1 MAKFKELFAD
11 KKQTRKY
18 IKLGIAGAVVLLLAV
33 MPMLASGDS
42 TENGTQASILTA
54 TVEKKSINTQ
64 IIGGGQL
71 SSEASLSVKIPENVK
86 LTEYLVGN
94 GDTVQE
100 GDPIAKV
107 DKVSVMTAITEVQD
121 TLDYLAD
128 EIRDVSDDSASSS
141 VKASAGG
148 TVKVIYA
155 EEGESVEDVMLD
167 HGALA
172 VLSLDDTMAVQI
184 QRQSNL
190 EAGDTVCV
198 LLSDGEE
205 VDGRVKSNTNGIL
218 TITMEDDDYSIGTKV
233 SVTTEDGDRL
243 GSGELYIYN
252 SWNATAY
259 SGTID
264 SILVSEGDTV
274 SVGRSLMS
282 LDDPGHTSEYQRLI
296 DQHQEYEELMQEL
309 FAMYRTG
316 TITAPCDGI
325 VGGVD
330 EDGAW
335 LLSDDGEGWF
345 ASFLSFFNSNEEGFI
360 AYAAQVT
367 EISNDGMKLKI
378 APAEI
383 SVNDLSNISDLDV
396 STVEMSEHWNYSGD
410 TTVYT
415 QDENG
420 LLRTAGEAKPGDI
433 LLAVGDEDQVQW
445 FVRVD
450 GQGSV
455 PAEAVNSGY
464 HAVMLSDT
472 EEDISASDITLALSN
487 YTGTAKELFS
497 GTLSAMSDEQ
507 AVAGTW
513 YIQSSSFSL
522 GISGAVLSGIPTT
535 AGSHTVT
542 VAFIPD
548 EASGFTGSVSATFTL
563 TIYEPY
569 EITTTQI
576 PDGTVGVP
584 YSFQMEVS
592 GSSSGEWKYVN
603 LPAGLVLNMETGEI
617 SGTPIMAGTFE
628 VQISYTGNGKDT
640 LLSVYSVTISAAQSP
655 DDMGGGMPDTGGMT
669 GGSMPSGGTMPSG
682 SGTMSGMTGF
692 VVEEDD
698 NLYTQE
704 KLTIASVT
712 SQEHMTVSV
721 SIDELDI
728 TKIYVGQAAT
738 VSVDA
743 LGGEQF
749 DAQITEISNSGDN
762 SGGNSKFT
770 VEVTLE
776 KSGDML
782 PGMYASAVI
791 TLETSEEVPC
801 IPVAALD
808 KSGTDTIVY
817 TSYDKD
823 SGALGDP
830 VVVTIG
836 SSDGE
841 NVEIL
846 EGLSSNQTCYYE
858 YYDTYI
864 DLDAPS
870 QGGFPMGG

>member
-11 KKQTRKY
+11 KKQTKKY

-33 MPMLASGDS
+33 MPMLASRNGEEDS
-42 TENGTQASILTA
+42 TKASILTA
-54 TVEKKSINTQ
+54 AVENKNIDTK

-71 SSEASLSVKIPENVK
+71 SSEASLSVKLPENVK

-100 GDPIAKV
+100 GDAIAKV

-121 TLDYLAD
+121 TLDYLSD
-128 EIRDVSDDSASSS
+128 EIRDVSNDKASGT

-172 VLSLDDTMAVQI
+172 VLSLDDTMAVRI
-184 QRQSNL
+184 ERQSSL
-190 EAGDTVCV
+190 AAGATVCV
-198 LLSDGEE
+198 ELPDGEE

-218 TITMEDDDYSIGTKV
+218 TITIEDDDYAIGTKV

-259 SGTID
+259 SGTVD

-282 LDDPGHTSEYQRLI
+282 LDDPGHTAEYQRLI
-296 DQHQEYEELMQEL
+296 DKHQEYEELMQEL

-325 VGGVD
+325 VSGVD

-345 ASFLSFFNSNEEGFI
+345 ASFLSFFGGKEDGFV

-367 EISNDGMKLKI
+367 ELTQDGMQMRI
-378 APAEI
+378 APVEI
-383 SVNDLSNISDLDV
+383 AVTDLTNVSDLAV
-396 STVEMSEHWNYSGD
+396 STGEMSETWDYSGD
-410 TTVYT
+410 RTVYT
-415 QDENG
+415 QNDNG
-420 LLRTAGEAKPGDI
+420 LLQTSGETQVGDI
-433 LLAVGDEDQVQW
+433 LLAVGDEAQMRW
-445 FVRVD
+445 FIRVN
-450 GQGSV
+450 GQGTV
-455 PAEAVNSGY
+455 PAETGNTGY

-472 EEDISASDITLALSN
+472 DEGTSASDITLTLNN
-487 YTGTAKELFS
+487 YTGTAKELFT
-497 GTLSAMSDEQ
+497 GTLSAAYNGE

-522 GISGAVLSGIPTT
+522 GISGTVLSGIPTT

-548 EASGFTGSVSATFTL
+548 ETTDFAGSVSATFTL

-569 EITTTQI
+569 EITTTEI
-576 PDGTVGVP
+576 PNGTVGVP

-628 VQISYTGNGKDT
+628 VQISYTGNGKET
-640 LLSVYSVTISAAQSP
+640 LLSIYSVTISAAQTP
-655 DDMGGGMPDTGGMT
+655 DDMGGGMPDMG
-669 GGSMPSGGTMPSG
+669 GGSGGGMPSGGTMPTTG
-682 SGTMSGMTGF
+682 MDMSGMTGF

-698 NLYTQE
+698 NLYTME

-721 SIDELDI
+721 SIDEMDI
-728 TKIYVGQAAT
+728 TKIYVGQAAV

-749 DAQITEISNSGDN
+749 GAQITEISNSGDN

-791 TLETSEEVPC
+791 TLETNAEVPG

-823 SGALGDP
+823 SGVLGDP

-846 EGLSSNQTCYYE
+846 DGLSLGQTCYYE
-858 YYDTYI
+858 YFDTYV

-870 QGGFPMGG
+870 QGGFPMG